1 MNNTLFT
8 LDIAKSRN
16 TELIKAAKRHRLA
29 KEFARQA
36 QNKHGHKGHFGR
48 RTSHSDETPMT

>member
-16 TELIKAAKRHRLA
+16 TELIKAAKRYRLA
-29 KEFARQA
+29 KEFARRTQD
-36 QNKHGHKGHFGR
+36 KSGHKGHSGR

>member
-16 TELIKAAKRHRLA
+16 DEMIKTAKRYRLA
-29 KEFARQA
+29 KESARRA
-36 QNKHGHKGHFGR
+36 QDKSERKVHFVR

>member
-1 MNNTLFT
+1 MNNTVFT

-16 TELIKAAKRHRLA
+16 TELIKAAKRYRLA
-29 KEFARQA
+29 KETARGA
-36 QNKHGHKGHFGR
+36 QNKPDHKGHSGR